1 MLIAHIV
8 AVPGIRDMSEQSIS
22 NEGSSS
28 STASNEFGA
37 LVILLNVVIPGL
49 GSLYVCTQSI
59 AVTTVAAGLA
69 ALLGLSMVL
78 SRGHYR

>member
-1 MLIAHIV
+1 
-8 AVPGIRDMSEQSIS
+8 MSEQSIS

-28 STASNEFGA
+28 SRASNEFGA

-78 SRGHYR
+78 GRGHYR